1 MSSLILASPGGKG
14 LELNKLLWQV
24 GFWLQHISHSSP
36 CPWHLSSKD
45 LRGISRYE
53 IPATPCGG
61 STAACREGT
70 EVLSSGAVG
79 VFLAR
84 GEQKLFAAIS
94 SCSKRCF
101 WLANWGQMFTRTSG
115 RARLGAAYG
124 EMQHPFLS
132 PAHNIEVPQQGE
144 DRRRRFLSFPSHP
157 GTAEGHC
164 VTVPAVL
171 PCLGGRDG
179 VSTAPWA
186 LYQLHG
192 LYISPTGC
200 MSAPQALYQPH
211 GLYISPTDFIS
222 APQALRQRISPAW
235 LPVTLP
241 RRAFCP
247 PPCHVGS
254 CPIFLQL

>member
-79 VFLAR
+79 VFLAW

-115 RARLGAAYG
+115 QARCCLWGRNG
-124 EMQHPFLS
+124 EMHHPFLS
-132 PAHNIEVPQQGE
+132 PAHNFKVPQQGE
-144 DRRRRFLSFPSHP
+144 DRRRGFLSFPSHP
-157 GTAEGHC
+157 GTAEGHYM
-164 VTVPAVL
+164 TVPAVL
-171 PCLGGRDG
+171 PCFGGRDG
-179 VSTAPWA
+179 VSTTPQSV
-186 LYQLHG
+186 YQPHR
-192 LYISPTGC
+192 LYISPTG
-200 MSAPQALYQPH
+200 STAAYQPRVAACH
-211 GLYISPTDFIS
+211 VT
-222 APQALRQRISPAW
+222 APGF
-235 LPVTLP
+235 LPSTLP
-241 RRAFCP
+241 RRLLSHFSPAVTWCRQ
-247 PPCHVGS
+247 VV
-254 CPIFLQL
+254 

>member
-36 CPWHLSSKD
+36 CPWHLSSED

-53 IPATPCGG
+53 IPATPRGG

-101 WLANWGQMFTRTSG
+101 GLAHWGQMFTRTSG
-115 RARLGAAYG
+115 RAGLGAAYG
-124 EMQHPFLS
+124 
-132 PAHNIEVPQQGE
+132 AVTGKRTI
-144 DRRRRFLSFPSHP
+144 LSFPLPIISRFPSRERTGGGGFCHFHP
-157 GTAEGHC
+157 ILAQQRGTA
-164 VTVPAVL
+164 
-171 PCLGGRDG
+171 
-179 VSTAPWA
+179 
-186 LYQLHG
+186 
-192 LYISPTGC
+192 
-200 MSAPQALYQPH
+200 
-211 GLYISPTDFIS
+211 
-222 APQALRQRISPAW
+222 
-235 LPVTLP
+235 
-241 RRAFCP
+241 
-247 PPCHVGS
+247 
-254 CPIFLQL
+254 